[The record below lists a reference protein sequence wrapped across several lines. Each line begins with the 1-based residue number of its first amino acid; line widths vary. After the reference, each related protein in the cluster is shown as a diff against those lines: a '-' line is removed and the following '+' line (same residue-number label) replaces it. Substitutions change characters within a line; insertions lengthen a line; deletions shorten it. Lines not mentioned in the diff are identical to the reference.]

1 LHKSLAIPCA
11 LVLAVALG
19 LLLRPAGG
27 RASDKTRVPEGAGLV
42 HQIEHYRHVTWR
54 WQKVMGHRR
63 LIRSSASYRRD
74 PSVRYK
80 RWVRNLWRAR
90 AKRMK
95 RRAQRPPY
103 RSAWLCIHRHEGS
116 WRDSGAPYYGGLQ
129 MDVSFQ
135 LRYGRELFRRKG
147 TADHWTPLEQM
158 WTAERA
164 HREVGFTAWP
174 NSARACGVL

>member
-27 RASDKTRVPEGAGLV
+27 RASDKTRVPEGAALV
-42 HQIEHYRHVTWR
+42 RQIEHYRHVTWR

-63 LIRSSASYRRD
+63 LIRSSGSYRRKE
-74 PSVRYK
+74 SVRYK
-80 RWVRNLWRAR
+80 RWVRNLWRTR

-95 RRAQRPPY
+95 RRAQHPPY
-103 RSAWLCIHRHEGS
+103 RSAWLCIHRYEGS
-116 WRDSGAPYYGGLQ
+116 WRDPGAPYYGGLQ

-135 LRYGRELFRRKG
+135 LRYGRELFRQKG

>member
-1 LHKSLAIPCA
+1 LQKSFVVPCV

-27 RASDKTRVPEGAGLV
+27 RASDKTRVPEGAALV
-42 HQIEHYRHVTWR
+42 RQIDRYRHAAWH
-54 WQKVMGHRR
+54 WQRVMGQRPW
-63 LIRSSASYRRD
+63 RSSGSYRRERSI
-74 PSVRYK
+74 PYK
-80 RWVRNLWRAR
+80 RWVRDLWRKR
-90 AKRMK
+90 AKRAH
-95 RRAQRPPY
+95 RRAHRPPY
-103 RSAWLCIHRHEGS
+103 RSAWLCIHRYEGS
-116 WRDSGAPYYGGLQ
+116 WRDGGAPYYGGLQ

-164 HREVGFTAWP
+164 RREVGFTAWP
-174 NSARACGVL
+174 NTARLCGLF